1 MAQVLAIQH
10 QNKSCMDTEIPHK
23 ELKKQSRLKQV
34 KVVLVLGV
42 FVASIFLFR
51 YLIFPKVDYN
61 TLQTATVQ
69 QGSIE
74 ASLTA
79 TGTVV
84 PEYEQAISSPIQ
96 ARIDSVYH
104 HAGAIVQAGTP
115 ILKLDLS
122 YSQLELEKLEEG
134 LQKRKNE
141 ATLIRLRMEKNLS
154 DLKAQYD
161 IKKLRIKSLE
171 SDLSSEKH
179 LVAIGGGARANVEQA
194 ELNLQIAQRELLQLE
209 EQIHNQQQT
218 NKADLTT
225 LSYEIRIEEKSM
237 NELRKRMQQAEVR
250 VARNGVL
257 VYVKDKLGATIQAG
271 EELVRLA
278 DLSRFKVTATI
289 SEAYAPE
296 LQPGGRVKVRSGG
309 KNLAGIISAIKPE
322 VSNGLIAFEVSLD
335 ESNAPFLRPN
345 LQVDVFVITAYKEN
359 TLVVKNGAFFKGKKD
374 QKVFLVKDDKAVA
387 RRVNIGLSNL
397 DLVEVEGLQEGDELI
412 LTDMAK
418 YDNADEVQ
426 MINR

>member
-1 MAQVLAIQH
+1 
-10 QNKSCMDTEIPHK
+10 MDIEIPHK
-23 ELKKQSRLKQV
+23 EIKKQVRLKQV
-34 KVVLVLGV
+34 KIALVLGAL
-42 FVASIFLFR
+42 VASVFLIR
-51 YLIFPKVDYN
+51 HLIHPKVDYN
-61 TLQTATVQ
+61 TLQIAKVQ

-84 PEYEQAISSPIQ
+84 PEYEQTISSPIQ

-104 HAGAIVQAGTP
+104 HAGAIVSAGTP

-171 SDLSSEKH
+171 SDLNSEKH
-179 LVAIGGGARANVEQA
+179 LVTIGGGTKASVEQA
-194 ELNLQIAQRELLQLE
+194 ELNLQIAQRELQQLE

-225 LSYEIRIEEKSM
+225 LSYEIRIEEKSI
-237 NELRKRMQQAEVR
+237 NELLKRMQQAEVR
-250 VARNGVL
+250 AARNGVL

-296 LQPGGRVKVRSGG
+296 LKPGGRVKVRSGG
-309 KNLAGIISAIKPE
+309 KDLEGMISTIKPE
-322 VSNGLIAFEVSLD
+322 VSNGLVAFEVSLD
-335 ESNAPFLRPN
+335 EGSAAFLRPN

-374 QKVFLVKDDKAVA
+374 QKVFVVKEDKAIA

-397 DLVEVEGLQEGDELI
+397 DMVEIEGLQEGEELI

-418 YDNADEVQ
+418 FENAEEVQ
-426 MINR
+426 LINR